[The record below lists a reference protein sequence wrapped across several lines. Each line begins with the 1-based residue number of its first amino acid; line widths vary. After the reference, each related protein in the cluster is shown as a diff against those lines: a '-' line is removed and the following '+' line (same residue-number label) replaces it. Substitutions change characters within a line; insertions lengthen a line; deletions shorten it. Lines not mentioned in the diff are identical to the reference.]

1 MRRFGLLAAVVTL
14 AAGRLAAQHAGQV
27 EVGAFGS
34 YTRYDATFGLAHKI
48 GGGVRMGYLLGS
60 IVGVE
65 ADVLFQPEYT
75 VTPPGGTTSTL
86 EPLIGSASLVINAV
100 HANRLMVYVLGGYSL
115 LDVGTRA
122 PYRFTDNG
130 VHGGAGVRVFLTDRI
145 ALRVEGRAIYSPSTQ
160 STFGPTTATHF
171 LGTAGLSVF
180 HLGAPSKD
188 SDHDGVPDNKD
199 ACPDTPAGAAV
210 DSKGCPIDSDR
221 DGVPDGI
228 DKCPGT
234 PAGAH
239 VDATGCPVDSD
250 ADGVPDGIDQCPGTP
265 AGAHVDAKGCPVDS
279 DGDGVPDGV
288 DQCPNTPPGV
298 AVDAAGCPLDS
309 DKDGVPDGIDKCPNT
324 PAGATVDAS
333 GCPLDTDLDGVP
345 DGIDQCPNTPAGTK
359 VDAVGCPLPV
369 EAVKPTATPTP
380 PGKCPP
386 APPGSQVDANGCLIL
401 FAPEAARSPTP
412 GAPPRPTL
420 VLTGVNFETGRSIL
434 TRDSYMVLDAVA
446 ASLVANPDIRIEVA
460 GYTDSTGRKFT
471 NLRLSQARAV
481 ALRFYQALAS
491 ASDRMRYRELGHS
504 TLGAPMIALVISSPQ
519 NLRALDRYR
528 ELNAKLA
535 DPRGFKTAKEAED
548 VLRGGKTIVLITSGI
563 HSTEVGGHLS
573 PAVLAYRL
581 ASDTSLATRAIL
593 DNVILW
599 LVPSLNPDGVSI
611 VTRWYNRTLG
621 TTAEGTDPPE
631 LYHHYAGHDNNRE
644 WYASSQAETAL
655 VGDSIHNVWHP
666 QIVHDI
672 HQQDTD
678 GSRLFLPPYL
688 DPIEPNVDPLLVDGV
703 NALGTAMAW
712 ALA

>member
-1 MRRFGLLAAVVTL
+1 MRRFGLLAAVLTL
-14 AAGRLAAQHAGQV
+14 AAARLAAQHAGKV

-48 GGGVRMGYLLGS
+48 GGGVRMGYVLGS

-86 EPLIGSASLVINAV
+86 EPLIGSASLVVNAL
-100 HANRLMVYVLGGYSL
+100 HAKRLMVYVLGGYSL
-115 LDVGTRA
+115 LDFGTRA

-130 VHGGAGVRVFLTDRI
+130 AHGGAGVRLFLSERI

-160 STFGPTTATHF
+160 STFGPKTATHF

-199 ACPDTPAGAAV
+199 ACPDTPAGATV

-234 PAGAH
+234 PVGAH

-265 AGAHVDAKGCPVDS
+265 AGVHVDAKGCPVDS

-288 DQCPNTPPGV
+288 DQCPNTPTGV

-309 DKDGVPDGIDKCPNT
+309 DKDGVPDGID
-324 PAGATVDAS
+324 
-333 GCPLDTDLDGVP
+333 
-345 DGIDQCPNTPAGTK
+345 QCPNTAAGTT

-446 ASLVANPDIRIEVA
+446 ASLLANPDIRIEVA

-481 ALRFYQALAS
+481 AVRFYLA
-491 ASDRMRYRELGHS
+491 RKGVPPLR
-504 TLGAPMIALVISSPQ
+504 MIAKGYGASGYIAPNNTAAGRAQ
-519 NLRALDRYR
+519 NRRV
-528 ELNAKLA
+528 ELHKL
-535 DPRGFKTAKEAED
+535 P
-548 VLRGGKTIVLITSGI
+548 
-563 HSTEVGGHLS
+563 
-573 PAVLAYRL
+573 
-581 ASDTSLATRAIL
+581 
-593 DNVILW
+593 
-599 LVPSLNPDGVSI
+599 
-611 VTRWYNRTLG
+611 
-621 TTAEGTDPPE
+621 
-631 LYHHYAGHDNNRE
+631 
-644 WYASSQAETAL
+644 
-655 VGDSIHNVWHP
+655 
-666 QIVHDI
+666 
-672 HQQDTD
+672 
-678 GSRLFLPPYL
+678 
-688 DPIEPNVDPLLVDGV
+688 
-703 NALGTAMAW
+703 
-712 ALA
+712 